1 MVQNY
6 MAMRG
11 KGSESDMEIVKRL
24 APIRIL
30 ALAIDCQ

>member
-6 MAMRG
+6 MAMRD
-11 KGSESDMEIVKRL
+11 KRYESDMEIVKRL